1 MNTHFALVAIALAVA
16 ASVNGDLCNKDQK
29 QGAIASMSG
38 LLRLPEV
45 NLCGKKSGFNLMSSK
60 TAPNPTQEEAMC
72 KAFACHT
79 LIALLQSADPPD
91 CEVKIQ
97 TSGAAL
103 NIKTIVDGFN
113 SKCKSPNSTRFTVPP
128 TNPTNLMTG
137 KAIPVSVVNSKR
149 VQLSYDVAA
158 NRVDTRYPSST
169 QPKLAPPTTL
179 KPMPLTPKPK
189 LAPPS
194 SIRPRSSGRGKEER
208 SYETDEEDY
217 ETDEEDYETVEEDNS
232 TVEDDR
238 EFADPVSAPVSAP
251 KPINTRC
258 RVKSSVS

>member
-16 ASVNGDLCNKDQK
+16 ASVNGDLCNKDQN

-189 LAPPS
+189 IVPPAGIHPPS
-194 SIRPRSSGRGKEER
+194 SGGGKEQR
-208 SYETDEEDY
+208 SYVTVDEDY
-217 ETDEEDYETVEEDNS
+217 KTVEEDTL
-232 TVEDDR
+232 TVEDHR

-251 KPINTRC
+251 KPINT
-258 RVKSSVS
+258 S